1 MHSFF
6 LFFLI
11 LFAGNSCNTSSPTL
25 KDSFKDQ
32 FYVGTALNQDQIDG
46 LDPEALQLAGNQFNS
61 ITAENCMKWGKI
73 HPLPGVYKF
82 EPADSF
88 VEYGENN
95 GMYIVGH
102 CLVWH
107 SQTPDWVFQ
116 DESGSL
122 TVRDTL
128 LQRMHDHILAV
139 VGRYKGRVDCWDVV
153 NEPIEDDGQIRKS
166 MWSEIIGEDFIQKAF
181 EYAREADPEA
191 VLILNDYSLPNS
203 SRREGMV
210 RLISD
215 LQSEGVMVD
224 GVGMQGHYQLDY
236 PKMSD
241 LEASIL
247 AFSDLGV
254 KVMITELD
262 INVLPRANYNTGA
275 DLSNREE
282 YLAKLNP
289 YTEGLPDSVGLLL
302 AGQYGDLFTL
312 FVKHADKIDRVTLW
326 GVHDGQSW
334 KNNWPVRGRTNYPL
348 LFDRNYQPK
357 MAFESVIKTAG
368 HK

>member
-1 MHSFF
+1 
-6 LFFLI
+6 
-11 LFAGNSCNTSSPTL
+11 
-25 KDSFKDQ
+25 
-32 FYVGTALNQDQIDG
+32 
-46 LDPEALQLAGNQFNS
+46 
-61 ITAENCMKWGKI
+61 
-73 HPLPGVYKF
+73 
-82 EPADSF
+82 
-88 VEYGENN
+88 
-95 GMYIVGH
+95 
-102 CLVWH
+102 
-107 SQTPDWVFQ
+107 
-116 DESGSL
+116 
-122 TVRDTL
+122 
-128 LQRMHDHILAV
+128 
-139 VGRYKGRVDCWDVV
+139 
-153 NEPIEDDGQIRKS
+153 
-166 MWSEIIGEDFIQKAF
+166 
-181 EYAREADPEA
+181 
-191 VLILNDYSLPNS
+191 
-203 SRREGMV
+203 MV